1 VGVVSM
7 RAMYVPSSSFSGDMV
22 KSLEVS
28 ESVNRAV
35 IVIGTPGGRERERE
49 KKDYKDIEKVG
60 EGEEDGSREIK
71 DKRLNEKTFKCI
83 NTSTF

>member
-35 IVIGTPGGRERERE
+35 IVIGTPGGRERERRRIT
-49 KKDYKDIEKVG
+49 KI
-60 EGEEDGSREIK
+60 
-71 DKRLNEKTFKCI
+71 
-83 NTSTF
+83 